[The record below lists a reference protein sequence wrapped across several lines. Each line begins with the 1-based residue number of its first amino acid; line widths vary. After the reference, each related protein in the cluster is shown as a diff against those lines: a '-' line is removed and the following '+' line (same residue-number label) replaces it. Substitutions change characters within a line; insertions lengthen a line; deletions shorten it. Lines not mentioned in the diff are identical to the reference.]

1 MKKIFLIIQREYLS
15 RVKKRTFII
24 MTILGPL
31 LFASLIILPAYFAMM
46 GDKDLKIVAVCDSA
60 KVLPM
65 HLPETDVLK
74 FRYFSDV
81 PVDTLKKDM
90 KEGKY
95 NAILYIPAD
104 LMTRESVLLYSMKQT
119 PMSTNIYITNSLT
132 NIVQNQKLINNK
144 IPVDVVNSIKTDISM
159 STIRLSEEGQEKKS
173 SAGLS
178 MWLGY
183 AAGLL
188 IYMFIFLFGT
198 QVMRGVIEEKTSR
211 VVEVIVSSVRPFE
224 LMMGKIIGI
233 ALVGLTQFVLWI
245 ILTMGIVTVAQ
256 TSFMPE
262 IKKAATQ
269 QAVSGTGIQANGN
282 VAVMA
287 DTTKN
292 NDTQIVKDIFGSLD
306 GVKINI
312 PLILFCF
319 IVYFLGGFLLYGAMF
334 AAVGSAVDNE
344 TDTQQF
350 MLPITVPLIFA
361 IIIMVQAMNNPD
373 SSLSYWF
380 SIIPFTSPVVMMTRI
395 PFGVPVT
402 DLVLS
407 IALLVATFV
416 FMTWFA
422 GRIYKVGI
430 LMYGKKVSYKELWK
444 WFRYHN

>member
-15 RVKKRTFII
+15 RVKKRTFIV

-46 GDKDLKIVAVCDSA
+46 GDKDLKIVAVSDSA

-81 PVDTLKKDM
+81 PVDTLKKDL
-90 KEGKY
+90 KEEKY

-104 LMTRESVLLYSMKQT
+104 LMTRENVVLYSMKQT

-144 IPVDVVNSIKTDISM
+144 IPVDVVNSIKTDINI

-173 SAGLS
+173 STGLS

-211 VVEVIVSSVRPFE
+211 VVEVIVSSVKPFE

-256 TSFMPE
+256 TSIMPE
-262 IKKAATQ
+262 IKKTATQ
-269 QAVSGTGIQANGN
+269 QAVNGAGIQANGN
-282 VAVMA
+282 VAIVA

-292 NDTQIVKDIFGSLD
+292 NDTQIVKDIFGALD

-312 PLILFCF
+312 PLILFSF

-430 LMYGKKVSYKELWK
+430 LMYGKKVSYKELWR

>member
-1 MKKIFLIIQREYLS
+1 
-15 RVKKRTFII
+15 

-46 GDKDLKIVAVCDSA
+46 GDKDLKIVAVSDSA
-60 KVLPM
+60 HVLPM

-81 PVDTLKKDM
+81 PVDTLKKDL
-90 KEGKY
+90 KDGKY

-104 LMTRESVLLYSMKQT
+104 LMTRENVVLYSMKQT
-119 PMSTNIYITNSLT
+119 PMSTNIYLTNSLT
-132 NIVQNQKLINNK
+132 NMVQNQKLINNK
-144 IPVDVVNSIKTDISM
+144 IPVDVVNSIKTDINM

-173 SAGLS
+173 STGLS

-211 VVEVIVSSVRPFE
+211 VVEVIVSSVKPFE

-245 ILTMGIVTVAQ
+245 ILTMGIVTIAQ

-269 QAVSGTGIQANGN
+269 QAVGNAGIQANGN
-282 VAVMA
+282 VAAMA
-287 DTTKN
+287 DSTKN
-292 NDTQIVKDIFGSLD
+292 NDTQIVKDIFGALD

-373 SSLSYWF
+373 SNLSYWF

>member
-46 GDKDLKIVAVCDSA
+46 GDKDLKIVAVSDSA
-60 KVLPM
+60 HVLPM

-81 PVDTLKKDM
+81 PVDTLKKDL
-90 KEGKY
+90 KDGKY

-104 LMTRESVLLYSMKQT
+104 LMTRENVVLYSMKQT
-119 PMSTNIYITNSLT
+119 PMSTNIYLTNSLT
-132 NIVQNQKLINNK
+132 NMVQNQKLINNK
-144 IPVDVVNSIKTDISM
+144 IPVDVVNSIKTDINM

-173 SAGLS
+173 STGLS

-211 VVEVIVSSVRPFE
+211 VVEVIVSSVKPFE

-245 ILTMGIVTVAQ
+245 ILTMGIVTIAQ

-269 QAVSGTGIQANGN
+269 QAVGNAGIQANGN
-282 VAVMA
+282 VAAMA
-287 DTTKN
+287 DSTKN
-292 NDTQIVKDIFGSLD
+292 NDTQIVKDIFGALD

-373 SSLSYWF
+373 SNLSYWF

>member
-15 RVKKRTFII
+15 RVKKRTFIV

-60 KVLPM
+60 KVLPT

-74 FRYFSDV
+74 FKYFSDV
-81 PVDTLKKDM
+81 PVDTLKKDL

-95 NAILYIPAD
+95 NAILYIPAN
-104 LMTRESVLLYSMKQT
+104 LMTRENVVLYSMKQT
-119 PMSTNIYITNSLT
+119 PLSTNIYITNSLT

-144 IPVDVVNSIKTDISM
+144 IPVDVVNSIKTDINM

-211 VVEVIVSSVRPFE
+211 VVEVIVSSVKPFE

-245 ILTMGIVTVAQ
+245 ILTMGIVTIAQ
-256 TSFMPE
+256 TSFMPQ
-262 IKKAATQ
+262 IKKTATQ
-269 QAVSGTGIQANGN
+269 QVVSNTGIQANAN
-282 VAVMA
+282 AAVMA

-292 NDTQIVKDIFGSLD
+292 DDTKIVKDIFSSLD

-350 MLPITVPLIFA
+350 MLPITVPLIVA

-407 IALLVATFV
+407 IGLLVATFV